1 VRSYAAASAWH
12 KVQRVVELMSTPR
25 DPAYPSTRQETLRR
39 LERELGSLD
48 EIYVCLPRGGLTQ
61 TQFQAMRYLAERGS
75 RTLGALVRATG
86 TSASSTTGLVDRLET
101 QHFVQRS
108 HPEEDRRTVTLT
120 VTKTGSHELALL
132 TADRIDELDR
142 KWAGLNDDD
151 LAMVFRHIAAARCIT
166 TR

>member
-1 VRSYAAASAWH
+1 MQRQVTWH

-25 DPAYPSTRQETLRR
+25 HQAYPSTRQEALRQ

-61 TQFQAMRYLAERGS
+61 TQFQAMRHLAEDGP
-75 RTLGALVRATG
+75 RTLGALARATG
-86 TSASSTTGLVDRLET
+86 ASASTTTGLADRLET
-101 QHFVQRS
+101 QHLVQRS

-132 TADRIDELDR
+132 TAERIEALDR
-142 KWAGLNDDD
+142 MLTGLNDDD
-151 LAMVFRHIAAARCIT
+151 LAMLFRHIAAARCII